1 MLRCLIV
8 SIFIWVVAQACTA
21 TDIVPKSFEELVLG
35 ADLVAVVECT
45 TAGGIVARYRVIES
59 FRGPEAGS
67 EVSLRIAVD
76 YWEPQFPIA
85 LVGQRFFITA
95 YKNSPRNILL
105 STSSGGPV
113 PLWWR
118 RIPADYQT
126 PLFQGVALLPSPG
139 SKDQISF
146 GKREWDGFDAMRKD
160 VVKFAS
166 LEGEQRELLLLKEVA
181 GNRGRISGAIK
192 VSQFLDELLNGARA
206 SLEFSNYVSIV
217 LSQAGSTR
225 TLRYLRALPT
235 KKCPW
240 DKASLDELKQTI
252 EERLHPAPA
261 LAAGRETEPAWLA
274 SPSSEALSKLHQS
287 LTRESDLSAVAILAR
302 HEPATVADYL
312 LTWKNP
318 ERFWRDS
325 DMGYFLGSCFAYYC
339 GQDRAQHLKTLLEAQ
354 DPFVRVAGAV
364 YLCYEDEKA
373 GMLALAGL
381 KDLPGDPGVWAA
393 LNLCRRGD
401 LGAVE
406 RMLEVFARAGES
418 SSMADVPHQNL
429 QKRVQV
435 LLSNSARA
443 SGVEP
448 PRITDLEGE
457 QAGDRVAVRA
467 SSYLIWFRA
476 NRDKL
481 KLTDPWLEQLRQQKV
496 D

>member
-1 MLRCLIV
+1 M
-8 SIFIWVVAQACTA
+8 
-21 TDIVPKSFEELVLG
+21 LG

-45 TAGGIVARYRVIES
+45 TAGGIVAKYRVIES
-59 FRGPEAGS
+59 FRGPKGGS

-85 LVGQRFFITA
+85 LVGQRFFVTA
-95 YKNSPRNILL
+95 YKKSPRNIMV
-105 STSSGGPV
+105 SSASGGSV

-126 PLFQGVALLPSPG
+126 PLFQGVALLPSSG
-139 SKDQISF
+139 SKDKISF
-146 GKREWDGFDAMRKD
+146 GRREWDGFDAMRKD
-160 VVKFAS
+160 VVQFAS

-192 VSQFLDELLNGARA
+192 VWQFLDELLNGARA
-206 SLEFSNYVSIV
+206 NHGFSNYVSIV
-217 LSQAGSTR
+217 LSQGGSSL
-225 TLRYLRALPT
+225 TLQYLRALPPE
-235 KKCPW
+235 KCPW

-261 LAAGRETEPAWLA
+261 LAGGRESEPAWLA
-274 SPSSEALSKLHQS
+274 APSPEALSKLHQS
-287 LTRESDLSAVAILAR
+287 LTRDSDLRAVAILAR
-302 HEPATVADYL
+302 HEPATVADHL

-318 ERFWRDS
+318 DRFWTDS
-325 DMGYFLGSCFAYYC
+325 DFGYVLGSLFAHYC
-339 GQDRAQHLKTLLEAQ
+339 GQDRALHLKTLLEAQ

-406 RMLEVFARAGES
+406 RMLEVFAKAGDPH
-418 SSMADVPHQNL
+418 SMADVPHGNL

-443 SGVEP
+443 SGLEP
-448 PRITDLEGE
+448 PPTTELDGE
-457 QAGDRVAVRA
+457 QAGDRVAERG
-467 SSYLIWFRA
+467 SDYLTWFRA

>member
-1 MLRCLIV
+1 MV
-8 SIFIWVVAQACTA
+8 
-21 TDIVPKSFEELVLG
+21 G

-85 LVGQRFFITA
+85 LVGQRFFVTA
-95 YKNSPRNILL
+95 YKESPRNIML
-105 STSSGGPV
+105 SSASGGSV

-118 RIPADYQT
+118 RIPADYET
-126 PLFQGVALLPSPG
+126 PLFQGVALMRSPG
-139 SKDQISF
+139 SKERISF
-146 GKREWDGFDAMRKD
+146 ARRQWDGFDAMRKD
-160 VVKFAS
+160 VVQFAS
-166 LEGEQRELLLLKEVA
+166 LEGEQRELLLLKETA
-181 GNRGRISGAIK
+181 GNRGRIADATK
-192 VSQFLDELLNGARA
+192 VSQVLDTLLDKARTTGEPSA
-206 SLEFSNYVSIV
+206 YEDYGLIV
-217 LSQAGSTR
+217 LSHAGSSQ
-225 TLRYLRALPT
+225 TLGYLQALPAN
-235 KKCPW
+235 KWPW

-261 LAAGRETEPAWLA
+261 LAADGGTEPAWLTA
-274 SPSSEALSKLHQS
+274 PSAEALSKLHQS
-287 LTRESDLSAVAILAR
+287 LTRDSDPRTMAILAR
-302 HEPATVADYL
+302 HEPTTVADYL

-318 ERFWRDS
+318 DRFWSDS
-325 DMGYFLGSCFAYYC
+325 DLGYVLGSLFAYYC
-339 GQDRAQHLKTLLEAQ
+339 GQDRALHLKTLLEAQ

-373 GMLALAGL
+373 GMLALARL

-406 RMLEVFARAGES
+406 RMLEVFAKAGDPH
-418 SSMADVPHQNL
+418 SMADVPHRNL

-443 SGVEP
+443 SGLEP
-448 PRITDLEGE
+448 PQTADLEWE
-457 QAGDRVAVRA
+457 QASNQVAERA
-467 SSYLIWFRA
+467 SDSSYVIWFRA
-476 NRDKL
+476 NRDRL

>member
-1 MLRCLIV
+1 VLRRVIV
-8 SIFIWVVAQACTA
+8 SIFIWVIAPACTA
-21 TDIVPKSFEELVLG
+21 TDIVQKSFEELVLG

-59 FRGPEAGS
+59 FRGPKGGS
-67 EVSLRIAVD
+67 EVSLRIAVN

-85 LVGQRFFITA
+85 LVGQRFFVTA
-95 YKNSPRNILL
+95 YKNSPPNILV

-118 RIPADYQT
+118 RIPADYET
-126 PLFQGVALLPSPG
+126 PLFQGVELMPSPG
-139 SKDQISF
+139 SKEKISIA
-146 GKREWDGFDAMRKD
+146 RRQWEGFDAMRKD
-160 VVKFAS
+160 VVQLAS
-166 LEGEQRELLLLKEVA
+166 LEGEQRELLLLKARSRNWGPIA
-181 GNRGRISGAIK
+181 GATK
-192 VSQFLDELLNGARA
+192 VSQVLDALLDNARESRELA
-206 SLEFSNYVSIV
+206 NYELIV
-217 LSQAGSTR
+217 LSQAGLTR
-225 TLRYLRALPT
+225 TLQYLRALPT
-235 KKCPW
+235 NKCPW
-240 DKASLDELKQTI
+240 DKASFDELKQTI
-252 EERLHPAPA
+252 EERLHPASS

-274 SPSSEALSKLHQS
+274 APSAEALSKLHLS
-287 LTRESDLSAVAILAR
+287 LTRDSDLRAVAILAR

-312 LTWKNP
+312 LTWNNP
-318 ERFWRDS
+318 ERFWRES
-325 DMGYFLGSCFAYYC
+325 DLGYVLGSLFAYYC
-339 GQDRAQHLKTLLEAQ
+339 GQDRALHLKTLLEAR

-406 RMLEVFARAGES
+406 RMLEVFATSGDPN
-418 SSMADVPHQNL
+418 SMADAPHRNL

-435 LLSNSARA
+435 LLSNSARV
-443 SGVEP
+443 SGLEP
-448 PRITDLEGE
+448 PQITDLEWGRAGE
-457 QAGDRVAVRA
+457 RVSERT
-467 SSYLIWFRA
+467 SSYLVWFRA

-481 KLTDPWLEQLRQQKV
+481 KLTDPWLEQLQRQKV